1 MSTTAGSRHVLAGCE
16 SSSKQA
22 SNAD

>member
-1 MSTTAGSRHVLAGCE
+1 MSTTAGSRDVLAGSE

-22 SNAD
+22 TNAD